1 MGDDTMRKVLVI
13 MGFLAILGLG
23 APAAAQTDK
32 PAGDVCT
39 LKVKGMACS
48 ACASKVEQ
56 TALTLDGV
64 KAAKVDQPKGT
75 AEITYD
81 ASKTDPAA
89 IAKYISDKSG
99 FKAEYEPGKATPKG

>member
-1 MGDDTMRKVLVI
+1 MRKVLAL
-13 MGFLAILGLG
+13 MGLLTILGFG
-23 APAAAQTDK
+23 GQVSAQTEE

-56 TALTLDGV
+56 TALKLEGV

-81 ASKTDPAA
+81 PSKTNPAA
-89 IAKYISDKSG
+89 IAKHISDKSG
-99 FKAEYEPGKATPKG
+99 FKAEHTPKKMGPTK